1 MTAER
6 IEFEEWIDNPSV
18 LQLNECPSQ
27 EPDVVSAWEANPY
40 QDPWT
45 AAAWE
50 GWKARGRLEDEEDR
64 EEAKRHRK
72 RKPQAERSSAPRSEA
87 QEPQEGLSEPTK
99 APLEPTT
106 PQEANEGTLEAP
118 LEPPA
123 LPGTPD

>member
-6 IEFEEWIDNPSV
+6 LEFEEWVDNPSV
-18 LQLNECPSQ
+18 LQLNECFSQ

-64 EEAKRHRK
+64 EEAKRRRK
-72 RKPQAERSSAPRSEA
+72 RKAQAERSSAPPSEA
-87 QEPQEGLSEPTK
+87 QEPLQQPSEPTQG
-99 APLEPTT
+99 PLEPTT
-106 PQEANEGTLEAP
+106 PVEPLQSPVEAP
-118 LEPPA
+118 KDSDRNL
-123 LPGTPD
+123 